1 MEEQQYTLSDSAL
14 IGAVRIMPN
23 KLSVLA
29 VKTVE
34 VMFFIGLA
42 GCVVTVILSWISV
55 VKGCFKDKI

>member
-1 MEEQQYTLSDSAL
+1 VL
-14 IGAVRIMPN
+14 IGAVRIMAN

-29 VKTVE
+29 IKIVE

-42 GCVVTVILSWISV
+42 GCIITVILSWISV

>member
-1 MEEQQYTLSDSAL
+1 MA
-14 IGAVRIMPN
+14 N

-29 VKTVE
+29 IQIVE

>member
-1 MEEQQYTLSDSAL
+1 MANRL
-14 IGAVRIMPN
+14 GAIAIKV
-23 KLSVLA
+23 
-29 VKTVE
+29 VE